1 MDNISTHPKTPN
13 TSLAKYPRT
22 VIAQAVS
29 AWIETRGL
37 IIERRNNLIYKNSE
51 GSMVNGLLPALL
63 EDTPL
68 LEVLHLLL
76 IEATP
81 ARSSKH

>member
-1 MDNISTHPKTPN
+1 
-13 TSLAKYPRT
+13 
-22 VIAQAVS
+22 
-29 AWIETRGL
+29 
-37 IIERRNNLIYKNSE
+37 
-51 GSMVNGLLPALL
+51 MVNGLLPALL